1 MNQQQIDRY
10 LERIGF
16 DGPIN
21 HDGDTLDR
29 LIWAHIST
37 VPFESLDLH
46 EYGIVPSLNIDDL
59 YEKFVVK
66 RRGGYC
72 FEQNTIFG
80 QLLNDLGFPT
90 YATVVR
96 LLGPPG
102 FPLFP
107 YSHKGL
113 VSEAEGKS
121 WYCDVGY
128 GGPGPKGAVEIRDGE
143 QIVGGLTY
151 RGTIRPNDFFIERK
165 TDDGW
170 ANVLYFAQRPIE
182 SCDFASRRSR
192 SHPLFHSE
200 QRGGH
205 GGHFRLYD
213 CPVARRSEGAYRHSR
228 EAPRGVRHRHAHPPL
243 EEILRGDAPLF
254 TRRKGSTSCLRN
266 SPIATSITA
275 AGSNA

>member
-96 LLGPPG
+96 LLGPP
-102 FPLFP
+102 
-107 YSHKGL
+107 
-113 VSEAEGKS
+113 
-121 WYCDVGY
+121 
-128 GGPGPKGAVEIRDGE
+128 
-143 QIVGGLTY
+143 
-151 RGTIRPNDFFIERK
+151 IRPNDFFIERK

-182 SCDFASRRSR
+182 PCDFE
-192 SHPLFHSE
+192 PLNFYCAMQPNS
-200 QRGGH
+200 G
-205 GGHFRLYD
+205 FRLNRTVNLTL
-213 CPVARRSEGAYRHSR
+213 PNGSKALSGKHFTLRRD
-228 EAPRGVRHRHAHPPL
+228 GVVTEKDIQTPDEL
-243 EEILRGDAPLF
+243 EELLREEFGIVMHIPRWKRF
-254 TRRKGSTSCLRN
+254 
-266 SPIATSITA
+266 
-275 AGSNA
+275 

>member
-46 EYGIVPSLNIDDL
+46 EYGVVPSLNVDDL
-59 YEKFVVK
+59 YEKFVVN

-72 FEQNTIFG
+72 FEQNTLFG

-90 YATVVR
+90 YGTVVR

-113 VSEAEGKS
+113 VSEAEGKA

-128 GGPGPKGAVEIRDGE
+128 GGPGPKGVVEIRDGE
-143 QIVGGLTY
+143 QVVGGVTF

-170 ANVLYFAQRPIE
+170 ANVLYFAQRAIEPI
-182 SCDFASRRSR
+182 DFE
-192 SHPLFHSE
+192 PLNFYCAMRPDSN
-200 QRGGH
+200 
-205 GGHFRLYD
+205 FRLNRIVNLTLPD
-213 CPVARRSEGAYRHSR
+213 GSKALSGKHFTLRAGGTVTERDIETPDELEKLLR
-228 EAPRGVRHRHAHPPL
+228 EEFGIDIHIPRWKR
-243 EEILRGDAPLF
+243 F
-254 TRRKGSTSCLRN
+254 
-266 SPIATSITA
+266 
-275 AGSNA
+275 

>member
-21 HDGDTLDR
+21 QDGDTLDR

-59 YEKFVVK
+59 YEKFVVN

-113 VSEAEGKS
+113 VSEAEGKV

-143 QIVGGLTY
+143 QVVGGVTY
-151 RGTIRPNDFFIERK
+151 RGTIRPDDFFIERK
-165 TDDGW
+165 TEDGW

-182 SCDFASRRSR
+182 PCDFE
-192 SHPLFHSE
+192 PLNFYCAMRPDS
-200 QRGGH
+200 G
-205 GGHFRLYD
+205 FRLNRTVNLTLPNGSKALSGKHFTLRVD
-213 CPVARRSEGAYRHSR
+213 GNITERDIETPE
-228 EAPRGVRHRHAHPPL
+228 EL
-243 EEILRGDAPLF
+243 EELLREEFGIDIHIPRWKRF
-254 TRRKGSTSCLRN
+254 
-266 SPIATSITA
+266 
-275 AGSNA
+275 

>member
-16 DGPIN
+16 TGPIN

-59 YEKFVVK
+59 YEKFVVR

-102 FPLFP
+102 FPLFA
-107 YSHKGL
+107 YAHKGL
-113 VSEAEGKS
+113 VSRAEGKD
-121 WYCDVGY
+121 WYCDVGF

-143 QIVGGLTY
+143 QVVGGVTF
-151 RGTIRPNDFFIERK
+151 RGTIRPDDFLIERK
-165 TDDGW
+165 TEDGW
-170 ANVLYFAQRPIE
+170 RNVLYFAQRPIE
-182 SCDFASRRSR
+182 PVDFE
-192 SHPLFHSE
+192 PLNFYCAMRPNSNF
-200 QRGGH
+200 RTNRTVNLTLPNGSKALSGK
-205 GGHFRLYD
+205 HFTMRLD
-213 CPVARRSEGAYRHSR
+213 GQVTEKDVATPEELEELLRDEFGIVMYI
-228 EAPRGVRHRHAHPPL
+228 PRGKPL
-243 EEILRGDAPLF
+243 
-254 TRRKGSTSCLRN
+254 
-266 SPIATSITA
+266 
-275 AGSNA
+275 